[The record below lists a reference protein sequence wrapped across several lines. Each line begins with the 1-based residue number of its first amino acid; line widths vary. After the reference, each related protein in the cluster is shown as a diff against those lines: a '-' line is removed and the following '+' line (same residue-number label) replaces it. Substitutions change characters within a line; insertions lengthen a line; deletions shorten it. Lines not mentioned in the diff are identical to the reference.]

1 MPEFWEC
8 CNKRSIS
15 LLVVLYAEEN
25 GKLPPWYDDLMGKV
39 RPSVNIESETW
50 KYERELEVRKEM
62 QQPPSNRLNREG
74 K

>member
-8 CNKRSIS
+8 CNKKSIS

-25 GKLPPWYDDLMGKV
+25 GKLPPWYDDLKV
-39 RPSVNIESETW
+39 RPSVNIDSETYQ
-50 KYERELEVRKEM
+50 YEREKLVEEEM
-62 QQPPSNRLNREG
+62 QSPASHNKYRET